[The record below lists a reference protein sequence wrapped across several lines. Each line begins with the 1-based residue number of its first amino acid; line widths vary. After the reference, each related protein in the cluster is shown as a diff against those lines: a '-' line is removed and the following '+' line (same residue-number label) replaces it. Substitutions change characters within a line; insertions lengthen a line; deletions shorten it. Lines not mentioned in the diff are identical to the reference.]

1 MKTYTKEELA
11 EIVKQHNEWIKDS
24 SKGIRANL
32 SGANLSGADLSWAD
46 LPKHYIQVS
55 RIGSRKGMTT
65 YCYDDDKVW
74 CGCWSGSLKDFTA
87 RVRATYPEKKNQYRR
102 EYEAFIKF
110 LRACAEGK
118 EKGK

>member
-1 MKTYTKEELA
+1 
-11 EIVKQHNEWIKDS
+11 
-24 SKGIRANL
+24 
-32 SGANLSGADLSWAD
+32 
-46 LPKHYIQVS
+46 
-55 RIGSRKGMTT
+55 MTT